1 MKKFLTNSLLART
14 TVLVL
19 GISFLVGS
27 LFSGLAYIYF
37 LQAEQERA
45 VSYTAGL
52 LDTVE
57 DTMQIAC
64 YLSDRNLAKDV
75 VDGIG
80 KRNEVK
86 SIRISNSK
94 TVLAEFNRKNN
105 AAVTALPDW
114 LVPGTGQINKTIYS
128 PFNLH

>member
-86 SIRISNSK
+86 VYASVTVKLYWQNSTGKTMLLLLRCLTGWCRVRARSTKQSIP
-94 TVLAEFNRKNN
+94 L
-105 AAVTALPDW
+105 
-114 LVPGTGQINKTIYS
+114 
-128 PFNLH
+128 